1 MRFKNLLDYGVRSR
15 CCEALVRRAPKKLKS
30 GLRVSIWVCVAC
42 KKRDVD
48 LVQYST
54 EGPPIT
60 SFVEE
65 DDLPDEV
72 SEDRE
77 ED

>member
-1 MRFKNLLDYGVRSR
+1 MLDYGVRSR
-15 CCEALVRRAPKKLKS
+15 CCDALVRMAPKKLKS
-30 GLRVSIWVCVAC
+30 GARVQVWVCVHC

-48 LVQYST
+48 LVQLNT
-54 EGPPIT
+54 KAPPIS

-72 SEDRE
+72 SEDRD